1 MNNKPKVQMLTC
13 TEKPLEVMAYA
24 WDVMKENVPDTLE
37 EYIHENDPTPA
48 NPDSRRKTQE
58 HFEEKFLEIFHDG
71 LGTPA
76 EYVTMSFV
84 FKNVSRAL
92 QQQLTRYRV
101 GTSFSIQSL
110 RRVDVGNFA
119 KNKAYH
125 VPSEIRRN
133 KKALAEFTLGMFQIE
148 NRYNELLALGV
159 SVDSA
164 RGVLPLNIYSTITMS
179 VSLRSLA
186 NIVKQRTCTHAQEE
200 WREVIQQLKQ
210 EVARCISEVVAKELF
225 KAPCEKT
232 GICEYPDRCCGRV
245 EGKAPVYCSVCK
257 EPLADGRAIKR
268 AYGKEEEKT
277 YCKRC
282 SDVLDKL
289 IPCTTCGRLLEKE
302 DVHEVCTIKYGALP
316 YCLACGIEAWGAPA
330 KGKEGEDV

>member
-1 MNNKPKVQMLTC
+1 MPNKPKVQMLTC
-13 TEKPLEVMAYA
+13 TENPLEVMAYA
-24 WDVMKENVPDTLE
+24 WDVMKKNVPDTLE

-119 KNKAYH
+119 TNRAYYI
-125 VPSEIRRN
+125 PSEIKRN
-133 KKALAEFTLGMFQIE
+133 EKALTEFNLGMLQIQAK
-148 NRYNELLALGV
+148 YNELLALGI

-200 WREVIQQLKQ
+200 WREVIRQLKR
-210 EVARCISEVVAKELF
+210 EVSRGISEVVAEELF

-257 EPLADGRAIKR
+257 EPLADGRAISR
-268 AYGKEEEKT
+268 VYGKGEEKA
-277 YCKRC
+277 YCERC
-282 SDVLDKL
+282 AAVLDKL
-289 IPCTTCGRLLEKE
+289 TPCTTCGRLLEKE
-302 DVHEVCTIKYGALP
+302 DIFEVCSEKYGALP
-316 YCLACGIEAWGAPA
+316 YCQKCGVNAWGSSV
-330 KGKEGEDV
+330 EEEEDV